1 MGRTYKNS
9 DKKWEEKAP
18 NTTKIKKKKRG
29 IKRPLSDDYSDEY
42 YYEDLEMEAYD
53 EEFSEKL
60 RRRGSK

>member
-9 DKKWEEKAP
+9 DKEWENKSLIK
-18 NTTKIKKKKRG
+18 TKIKKKKRG
-29 IKRPLSDDYSDEY
+29 IKKPLDDDYSDEY
-42 YYEDLEMEAYD
+42 YYENLEMEAYD